1 MKKIVL
7 LDAKT
12 LGNISEL
19 EVLKT
24 LGEFIS
30 YDTTP
35 ETLLYERVK
44 DAQIVLTNKVVF
56 SQEILEKLPNL
67 ELIAVTATGTNI
79 IDMECA
85 KKLGIEVKNVAG
97 YSTKSVAQHTLTLV
111 LNLLSQISYYDNY
124 CKSGAWVKSEIFTHL
139 SQGLGQIDGKQWGII
154 GLGEIGREV
163 AKLATCFGAKVA
175 YTSISNQPQEVE
187 YSYQSLEKL
196 LQDSDIISIHSPLTP
211 KTKNLLNKDTLA
223 LLKQDCILIN
233 VGRGGIVNENDV
245 AEYLKNK
252 KIYFGTDVLENEPM
266 QAGHPFL
273 ELSTSDRILITPHI
287 AWAYENSKK
296 ALIQKVI
303 ENIKDFLKS

>member
-19 EVLKT
+19 DVLKT
-24 LGEFIS
+24 LGDFVS

-35 ETLLYERVK
+35 EDLLYERVK

-97 YSTKSVAQHTLTLV
+97 YSTKSVAQHTLTLA
-111 LNLLSQISYYDNY
+111 LNFLSQISYYDNY
-124 CKSGAWVKSEIFTHL
+124 CKNGEWSRSKIFTHL
-139 SQGLGQIDGKQWGII
+139 SKGLMQIDGKQWGII

-163 AKLATCFGAKVA
+163 ARLATSFGAKVA

-196 LQDSDIISIHSPLTP
+196 LQDSDIISIHSPLTL

-233 VGRGGIVNENDV
+233 VGRGGIVNEKDV
-245 AEYLKNK
+245 TEFLRNK
-252 KIYFGTDVLENEPM
+252 KIYFGTDVLEDEPM

-287 AWAYENSKK
+287 AWAYENSRKV
-296 ALIQKVI
+296 LIQKVI
-303 ENIKDFLKS
+303 ENVKSFLKS